1 MKIPKRF
8 QNLSPTEILLL
19 CISAFF
25 LLTFLWINVKGFI
38 RLATSDVYADTL
50 YAMEAWKS
58 KSIFPQGWVFGN
70 QFYVVATPVV
80 CAVFY
85 GITGSINLSMIL
97 STTLM
102 TALLILSLWWMLRP
116 ITTRAQRLA
125 AVAVLLAGM
134 TTCEAAASLEGQL
147 LYLLASY
154 YSCYLITLF
163 LTVGD
168 YLRALQDPKRPLW
181 KGMTILSCLLL
192 LATGM
197 QSLRQTTILVLPLAV
212 LELLRLC
219 ALLLRDRRL
228 RKGQLWVTLRVGIY
242 CLSNFMGLVLIRLL
256 AIPNVSIYGETL
268 LRTSGWA
275 EAHEVNL
282 RILGKITGFWYA
294 FNNPNGWLYLIPA
307 TLFCG
312 MTLLAIGLG
321 VRRFFKTKRADPLF
335 LIQLFLII
343 GLIGLFTAN
352 LLLEM
357 DFRTPYMFTWYA
369 LLSISA
375 AALIQACKT
384 RLWKGLL
391 AAALVIGCAVNWIVG
406 YLPTLKAL
414 QKQPDPCLDEI
425 AAYLTE
431 HDYRYLYSDW
441 YLSTM
446 VALRTDGEVLA
457 CAYHNAVF
465 EILAYINPQ
474 DYYGDREN
482 AQAAY
487 LFNQGSE
494 PLALAFA
501 AEHGATLTRVATFAD
516 GAYTLYTS
524 DKQLM
529 YHK

>member
-1 MKIPKRF
+1 M
-8 QNLSPTEILLL
+8 EVLLL

-25 LLTFLWINVKGFI
+25 LLTFLWINFKGFV
-38 RLATSDVYADTL
+38 RFATNDVYADTL
-50 YAMEAWKS
+50 YAMEAWES

-102 TALLILSLWWMLRP
+102 TALILLSLWWMLRP
-116 ITTRAQRLA
+116 ITTRPQKLA
-125 AVAVLLAGM
+125 AIAVLLAGM
-134 TTCEAAASLEGQL
+134 TTCEAVASLEGQL

-154 YSCYLITLF
+154 YSCYLITLL
-163 LTVGD
+163 LTLGD
-168 YLRALQDPKRPLW
+168 YIRTLQNPKRPLW
-181 KGMTILSCLLL
+181 SGMTLLSCLLL

-197 QSLRQTTILVLPLAV
+197 QSLRQTAILILPLAT
-212 LELLRLC
+212 LELLRLA
-219 ALLLRDRRL
+219 ALLLRSRHL
-228 RKGQLWVTLRVGIY
+228 CKKQLLVTLRVGIY

-307 TLFCG
+307 ALFCG

-321 VRRFFKTKRADPLF
+321 VHRFFKTKRADPLY

-352 LLLEM
+352 LLLKM

-369 LLSISA
+369 LLCISA
-375 AALIQACKT
+375 AVLIQACKT

-391 AAALVIGCAVNWIVG
+391 AASLIIGCTANWIVG
-406 YLPTLKAL
+406 YLPALKTL
-414 QKQPDPCLDEI
+414 QQQPDPCFDEI
-425 AAYLTE
+425 ATYLTE

-446 VALRTDGEVLA
+446 VALRTDGEVIA
-457 CAYHNAVF
+457 CAYHDAIF
-465 EILAYINPQ
+465 EILEYINPQ
-474 DYYGDREN
+474 DYYGEQEN
-482 AQAAY
+482 AQGAY
-487 LFNQGSE
+487 LFNQSGE
-494 PLALAFA
+494 PMALAIA
-501 AEHGATLTRVATFAD
+501 AEQGATLTKVASFAN
-516 GAYTLYTS
+516 GAYVLYTS